1 MSLWHL
7 PKHENTKDSQPQQN
21 SFFIHIQ
28 SRTGKLKKR
37 KSRINIIG
45 TQTRTN
51 GGIFS

>member
-1 MSLWHL
+1 MSMWHL

-37 KSRINIIG
+37 KSRISIIG
-45 TQTRTN
+45 T
-51 GGIFS
+51 